1 MPSTRGSTDGE
12 NTVIIM
18 GNVDTGALTVRLC
31 AEPAGALLCSGPGP
45 PTAGSEALSSSP
57 GTGGPAASWL
67 ASPWCSQKQGWLA
80 GWTASETSASWGG
93 SPGAVAAVGTPG
105 CIISQGVHGPNPVS
119 PVALMRTL
127 SLKQVWGPGAH
138 RMAAGQ

>member
-1 MPSTRGSTDGE
+1 
-12 NTVIIM
+12 M
-18 GNVDTGALTVRLC
+18 GFRTPDPVFSKQ
-31 AEPAGALLCSGPGP
+31 PAGAGVSL
-45 PTAGSEALSSSP
+45 
-57 GTGGPAASWL
+57 
-67 ASPWCSQKQGWLA
+67 
-80 GWTASETSASWGG
+80 
-93 SPGAVAAVGTPG
+93 GTPG